1 MNIKEDLRDWLV
13 DNWIAIE
20 DSVDSVLTSCNKE
33 FLMKGER
40 FELSNVVDRDNLVN
54 KIAENLKT
62 GILNVVDT
70 YEEPKHEW
78 IRAEEDLPGPFSTVL
93 LSIKDTKSGNTL
105 VATGAYN
112 HHTEEWEVDAQM
124 PDHKLCAGEI
134 IETWQHLP
142 ESWKGE
148 SNNEESAIT
157 K

>member
-78 IRAEEDLPGPFSTVL
+78 IRAEEDLPGPFSTVIL
-93 LSIKDTKSGNTL
+93 DEMTERGLTIEVLEEVMQRIKKVFRANAILPQRLEPCQPCSSRDGNCDNTKS
-105 VATGAYN
+105 N
-112 HHTEEWEVDAQM
+112 HQ
-124 PDHKLCAGEI
+124 KS
-134 IETWQHLP
+134 
-142 ESWKGE
+142 ESD
-148 SNNEESAIT
+148 I
-157 K
+157 